1 MAAQTLITAGEVLL
15 DSQAGNGFPTAVI
28 CKQIGLIE
36 PDFGE
41 ECLGEDL
48 YEWLLDNVEQV
59 PTDTAEWVQDSEY
72 ADGDYVVR
80 NGCLFESL
88 LGCNRND
95 PLDDPDSTWAAFK
108 KFGANDCAN
117 EFWAD
122 YLRPVL
128 ALKVYAASLNYAT
141 RQTGANGMTVLH
153 GTSDFG
159 GQGFRTA
166 SKAELSD
173 YKTDLIAD
181 IDRATR
187 KMLRWAKK
195 RVEAGITDCGGM
207 PLDEML
213 NCNGL
218 CAPQTNS
225 VRRWGF
231 RR

>member
-1 MAAQTLITAGEVLL
+1 MAAQTLITAAEVIQ

-48 YEWLLDNVEQV
+48 YEWLLDNVEAV
-59 PTDTAEWVQDSEY
+59 PDTVQEWVQDTEY
-72 ADGDYVVR
+72 ADGDFVVR
-80 NGCLFESL
+80 NGCIFESL
-88 LGCNRND
+88 LNCNRND
-95 PLDDPDSTWAAFK
+95 PLDDPDSTWSAFQR
-108 KFGANDCAN
+108 FGTNDCAN
-117 EFWAD
+117 EFWEN

-128 ALKVYAASLNYAT
+128 ALKIYAASLNYAT
-141 RQTGANGMTVLH
+141 RQTGANGVTVLV
-153 GTSDFG
+153 GASNFG
-159 GQGFRTA
+159 DQGFRSA

-173 YKTDLIAD
+173 YKTDLVAD
-181 IDRATR
+181 IERATR

-195 RVEAGITDCGGM
+195 KVEAGLDDCGGM
-207 PLDEML
+207 PLNEML

-231 RR
+231 QR

>member
-1 MAAQTLITAGEVLL
+1 MAAQTLITAAEVLQ
-15 DSQAGNGFPTAVI
+15 DSPAGTGFPTAVI

-36 PDFGE
+36 PEFGA

-48 YEWLLDNVEQV
+48 YEWLLTNVEAV
-59 PTDTAEWVQDSEY
+59 PEDLKEWVQDSEY
-72 ADGDYVVR
+72 ADGDFVIR

-88 LGCNRND
+88 LDCNRND
-95 PLDDPDSTWAAFK
+95 PIDDTDGTWQAFQR
-108 KFGANDCAN
+108 FGINDCAN
-117 EFWAD
+117 EFWED

-128 ALKVYAASLNYAT
+128 ALKIYAASLNYAT
-141 RQTGANGMTVLH
+141 RATGANGMTVLH

-159 GQGFRTA
+159 GQGFRSA
-166 SKAELSD
+166 SKSELSD

-187 KMLRWAKK
+187 KMMRWVKK

-231 RR
+231 RK